1 MQSQTPKDQEK
12 VQRKP
17 RKTNNKKKP
26 NIPKKKREV
35 KFEVKKEFE

>member
-17 RKTNNKKKP
+17 RKTNKKP